1 MKKIYLLY
9 IVLISL
15 ATTSLIGC
23 SDWTES
29 EAKTFPE
36 SIVSDEYYAALR
48 AYKQTDHQVAFGWFG
63 GWSGEGAYMKSSLAG
78 IPDSVDIVSIW
89 GNWSNITEAQK
100 KDLEFCQQ
108 VKGTRFTM
116 CFIIRSVGDQITPQN
131 IRENWENMGFSS
143 EKEAVND
150 FWGWPSDESNKEAI
164 EASIRKYAS
173 AIADTVNKYGYDGFD
188 IDYEP
193 NFGNPGNIVDE
204 DDRMFAFVDELGKY
218 FGPQSGTGKLLI
230 VDFYNQLPPKETE
243 PYVDYFVRQCYTTGS
258 AQSLQSKFDQLSSW
272 CPPEKFVATEQM
284 GWYWQNGGV
293 EFTEADGNKVDS
305 WGNPIYSVIGMAR
318 WNPTQGRKGGF
329 GGYYFE
335 YEYNT
340 TRPANQAIGDKEKA
354 AIPYYSLR
362 RGIQE
367 QNPAGK
373 PVQQST
379 KQETEEEN
387 G

>member
-1 MKKIYLLY
+1 MKRNYVYFLFTCLLTF
-9 IVLISL
+9 VVS
-15 ATTSLIGC
+15 GC
-23 SDWTES
+23 DTDIEPEVIQAANTYNEEYYQNLREYKKTDHAICFGWYAGYTS
-29 EAKTFPE
+29 EASPSQGLHFTG
-36 SIVSDEYYAALR
+36 L
-48 AYKQTDHQVAFGWFG
+48 
-63 GWSGEGAYMKSSLAG
+63 
-78 IPDSVDIVSIW
+78 PDSLDIVSL
-89 GNWSNITEAQK
+89 WSGIPSNNPAYVETSYYNERYLPTAYEEMNYIRT
-100 KDLEFCQQ
+100 
-108 VKGTRFTM
+108 VKGTRVVM
-116 CFIIRSVGDQITPQN
+116 CTICRIGSTEFPKTDAG
-131 IRENWENMGFSS
+131 
-143 EKEAVND
+143 
-150 FWGWPSDESNKEAI
+150 I
-164 EASIRKYAS
+164 EAYALHL
-173 AIADTVNKYGYDGFD
+173 ARCVLRNDLDGLD
-188 IDYEP
+188 LDYEP
-193 NFGNPGNIVDE
+193 EGDWLQNDNFTKFIKVLGN
-204 DDRMFAFVDELGKY
+204 Y

-329 GGYYFE
+329 CGYYFE

>member
-89 GNWSNITEAQK
+89 GNWSNITEAQ
-100 KDLEFCQQ
+100 
-108 VKGTRFTM
+108 
-116 CFIIRSVGDQITPQN
+116 QN

-150 FWGWPSDESNKEAI
+150 FWEWPSDESNKEAI

-218 FGPQSGTGKLLI
+218 FGPKSGTGKLLVI
-230 VDFYNQLPPKETE
+230 DGE
-243 PYVDYFVRQCYTTGS
+243 PQSITGRPEVGLYFDYFIIQAYNNSSPGS
-258 AQSLQSKFDQLSSW
+258 DSKLDKRLI
-272 CPPEKFVATEQM
+272 T
-284 GWYWQNGGV
+284 GGV
-293 EFTEADGNKVDS
+293 AGAGLVQTYSSVMSEEQITKMTIMTENFEATDAAMDGGYDYTDRYGNKMKS
-305 WGNPIYSVIGMAR
+305 LEGMAR
-318 WNPTQGRKGGF
+318 WQPSNGFRKGGA
-329 GGYYFE
+329 GTYHMEAE
-335 YEYNT
+335 YGTSPEYKNI
-340 TRPANQAIGDKEKA
+340 RRAIQ
-354 AIPYYSLR
+354 IMNPSSHSLLK
-362 RGIQE
+362 
-367 QNPAGK
+367 N
-373 PVQQST
+373 
-379 KQETEEEN
+379 
-387 G
+387 

>member
-100 KDLEFCQQ
+100 KDLQFCQQ

-150 FWGWPSDESNKEAI
+150 FWEWPSDESNKEAI
-164 EASIRKYAS
+164 EASIRKLS
-173 AIADTVNKYGYDGFD
+173 
-188 IDYEP
+188 
-193 NFGNPGNIVDE
+193 
-204 DDRMFAFVDELGKY
+204 
-218 FGPQSGTGKLLI
+218 LI
-230 VDFYNQLPPKETE
+230 H
-243 PYVDYFVRQCYTTGS
+243 
-258 AQSLQSKFDQLSSW
+258 
-272 CPPEKFVATEQM
+272 
-284 GWYWQNGGV
+284 
-293 EFTEADGNKVDS
+293 
-305 WGNPIYSVIGMAR
+305 I
-318 WNPTQGRKGGF
+318 
-329 GGYYFE
+329 
-335 YEYNT
+335 
-340 TRPANQAIGDKEKA
+340 
-354 AIPYYSLR
+354 
-362 RGIQE
+362 
-367 QNPAGK
+367 
-373 PVQQST
+373 
-379 KQETEEEN
+379 
-387 G
+387 